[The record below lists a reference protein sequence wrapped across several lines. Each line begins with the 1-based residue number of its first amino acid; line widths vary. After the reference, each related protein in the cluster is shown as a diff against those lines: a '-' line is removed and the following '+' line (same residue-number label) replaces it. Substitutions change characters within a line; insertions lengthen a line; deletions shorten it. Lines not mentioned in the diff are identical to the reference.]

1 MEGLPVSGIR
11 PRSNGSRE
19 GDGLIGIWN
28 RVVLESRE
36 RERRRR
42 ALLAR
47 LDIFKVIP
55 NDGWVE
61 RVDGVPT
68 RIPVD
73 HPYGEYRTLKV
84 GERVGI
90 GSIGDEWEPMVDL
103 YRVVGL
109 DESRFIPSCSKAR
122 IAWDRDVVWDD

>member
-1 MEGLPVSGIR
+1 MQGLPVNGIS

-19 GDGLIGIWN
+19 GDNFIDVWN
-28 RVVLESRE
+28 RVVMESRAM
-36 RERRRR
+36 ERRRR
-42 ALLAR
+42 DLLAR

-55 NDGWVE
+55 NDGWVQ

-68 RIPVD
+68 QIPVD

-90 GSIGDEWEPMVDL
+90 GSIGDERETMVGV
-103 YRVVGL
+103 YRVVGIGT
-109 DESRFIPSCSKAR
+109 SIIPGCEKAR
-122 IAWDRDVVWDD
+122 VAWDRDVDWDAD